1 MDIFCPAN
9 QAEEVYIRGT
19 RRFIP
24 IFFPLM
30 SSIKEQRGFV
40 AGFTSHGKEKERKTE
55 KSAGTLTRMGLE
67 RRQVS

>member
-1 MDIFCPAN
+1 METISNFYQTFLIVAIFCPAN

-40 AGFTSHGKEKERKTE
+40 
-55 KSAGTLTRMGLE
+55 
-67 RRQVS
+67 